1 MNARPQVSVI
11 LPFYDGAA
19 WLPRAIESVRSQ
31 HGVRWELLVVDDGS
45 REDPMPIIE
54 ARKDRRIRG
63 LRIPHAGKGAALN
76 CGLRQA
82 AAPAVCFLDQDDI
95 MLPGRLS
102 LQMDALERDPTLDGV
117 YSDYERRREDGGII
131 DRFVSR
137 QVGLEEALHLTSLGR
152 SPVTMQTLLLRKR
165 CIEALGG
172 FSRTPE
178 LNGLD
183 DVEFFVRLF
192 LSQARLRYVPGTV
205 QAWVRH
211 GGNFSRSSAFQE
223 ARLHW
228 LRRIGQLARHH
239 PALRREVRNF
249 VFHARTMRGLYFLE
263 QGRPREAV
271 GEFLLAA
278 RARPLR
284 PNNCYLLLKAV
295 WSSLAPRR
303 PMIET
308 PSA

>member
-1 MNARPQVSVI
+1 MNARPEVSVI
-11 LPFYDGAA
+11 LPFYDGSA

-31 HGVRWELLVVDDGS
+31 QGVRWELIVVDDGS
-45 REDPMPIIE
+45 RENPLPIIG
-54 ARKDRRIRG
+54 ARKDRRIRC

-76 CGLRQA
+76 CGLRHA

-102 LQMDALERDPTLDGV
+102 RQMDALERDPALDGV
-117 YSDYERRREDGGII
+117 YSDYERRRQDGRII
-131 DRFVSR
+131 DRFIPR
-137 QVGLEEALHLTSLGR
+137 QVSPGEALHLTSLGR

-172 FSRTPE
+172 FNQALE
-178 LNGLD
+178 LNGLE

-192 LSQARLRYVPGTV
+192 LAQARLRYVPGAV

-228 LRRIGQLARHH
+228 LRRLGRLAGHH
-239 PALRREVRNF
+239 PGLRREARNF
-249 VFHARTMRGLYFLE
+249 VFHARSMRGLYFLE

-284 PNNCYLLLKAV
+284 PNNYYLLLKAV
-295 WSSLAPRR
+295 WGSLVPRR
-303 PMIET
+303 PMSET
-308 PSA
+308 PRA